1 MRFGKRL
8 GLAIAIVSL
17 GWLCASAFQSSGPT
31 EPSSGAPLPAIR
43 RELPLRIPTRDP
55 TDGEPTESNERP
67 SAETGRKEDLP
78 RLDRVPRI
86 GQNRPL

>member
-31 EPSSGAPLPAIR
+31 ESSSVAPLPAIR
-43 RELPLRIPTRDP
+43 RELPLRIPANDP
-55 TDGEPTESNERP
+55 TDGEPADSSARP
-67 SAETGRKEDLP
+67 SAEMGRNEDLP